1 MIIVKRNGKE
11 EELNYSKLK
20 KVIDYACEGLENCDP
35 LELEHALIGEFRNG
49 ITTREIQEALVKTAI
64 EKTSIEQPNWQFVA
78 ARLYLYDAY
87 KEAGLSRKYKKFG
100 YSDFFKLVHCLTKQD
115 VYGDYLLQHYSKEEV
130 EELGEYIKPERDFL
144 FNYVGVKQLMD
155 RYTAKSN
162 KAEIMELPQERFMIV
177 AMHLA
182 MKEKH
187 RIHWAKRFYDVLSQ
201 LKATVATP
209 TLANAGK
216 VFHQLSSCFI
226 DTVDDNLWS
235 IYNTND
241 AFAHVS
247 KFGGGMGIAITKVR
261 AKNSPIRGVAG
272 ASGGIVPWIKNFNN
286 TALACN
292 QLGVRQ
298 GSVAIYL
305 DVWHKDVLD
314 FLQLKTNAGDDRM
327 KAHDIFPA
335 VNLPDNFMR
344 AVENR
349 ENYYLFCPHEV
360 ETYFSARLEDTYGEE
375 FEDFYKKCV
384 DHPMLPRVE
393 IPAIDIMKRI
403 MQSAFET
410 GTPFIMFKDTVNRM
424 NPNKHAGMIYSSNLC
439 TEILQNGS
447 PSRLVEERIEGNQII
462 RQVENGDYI
471 TCNLASIN
479 LGRVE
484 SDEDLE
490 NTTTTLMRSMDN
502 VIDLNF
508 YPVKQSEITN
518 QKYRAIGLGV
528 SGYHQDLA
536 QKGISWESEQHLEYA
551 DELFE
556 NINYYAIKASMEN
569 AKEKGSYELFEG
581 SEWQRGEYFIRRKYS
596 SLRWKKLREEV
607 QKHGVRNSYMFAIA
621 PTGSTS
627 LISGSTAGIDPVF
640 SKFWMEEKK
649 NGLIPQTAPNLN
661 LKTFWFYKEA
671 HNIDQVWSIRAAGIR
686 QRHIDQ
692 GQSFNLYIRP
702 TISAKEMLNLYLT
715 AWKVGMKTLYY
726 VRSQSLEVEDCVS
739 CSS

>member
-1 MIIVKRNGKE
+1 
-11 EELNYSKLK
+11 
-20 KVIDYACEGLENCDP
+20 
-35 LELEHALIGEFRNG
+35 
-49 ITTREIQEALVKTAI
+49 
-64 EKTSIEQPNWQFVA
+64 
-78 ARLYLYDAY
+78 
-87 KEAGLSRKYKKFG
+87 
-100 YSDFFKLVHCLTKQD
+100 
-115 VYGDYLLQHYSKEEV
+115 
-130 EELGEYIKPERDFL
+130 
-144 FNYVGVKQLMD
+144 
-155 RYTAKSN
+155 
-162 KAEIMELPQERFMIV
+162 
-177 AMHLA
+177 
-182 MKEKH
+182 
-187 RIHWAKRFYDVLSQ
+187 
-201 LKATVATP
+201 
-209 TLANAGK
+209 
-216 VFHQLSSCFI
+216 
-226 DTVDDNLWS
+226 
-235 IYNTND
+235 
-241 AFAHVS
+241 
-247 KFGGGMGIAITKVR
+247 
-261 AKNSPIRGVAG
+261 
-272 ASGGIVPWIKNFNN
+272 
-286 TALACN
+286 
-292 QLGVRQ
+292 
-298 GSVAIYL
+298 
-305 DVWHKDVLD
+305 
-314 FLQLKTNAGDDRM
+314 
-327 KAHDIFPA
+327 
-335 VNLPDNFMR
+335 
-344 AVENR
+344 
-349 ENYYLFCPHEV
+349 
-360 ETYFSARLEDTYGEE
+360 
-375 FEDFYKKCV
+375 
-384 DHPMLPRVE
+384 
-393 IPAIDIMKRI
+393 
-403 MQSAFET
+403 
-410 GTPFIMFKDTVNRM
+410 
-424 NPNKHAGMIYSSNLC
+424 
-439 TEILQNGS
+439 
-447 PSRLVEERIEGNQII
+447 
-462 RQVENGDYI
+462 
-471 TCNLASIN
+471 
-479 LGRVE
+479 
-484 SDEDLE
+484 
-490 NTTTTLMRSMDN
+490 MRSMDN